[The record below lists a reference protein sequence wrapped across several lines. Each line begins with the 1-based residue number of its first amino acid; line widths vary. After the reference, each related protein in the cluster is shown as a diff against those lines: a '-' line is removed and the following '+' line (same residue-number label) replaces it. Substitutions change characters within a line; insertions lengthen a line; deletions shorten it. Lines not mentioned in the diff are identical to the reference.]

1 MMANLYEPEFDGS
14 SDRDGFTYRRA
25 KLGAQAGAVRLG
37 ASLYEIP
44 PGEATFPYHA
54 HFGNEEMLIVLEGR
68 PSLRTPDGWRELD
81 PGDVVSFKVGSEG
94 AHQVM
99 NRSEDAARILVV
111 SEMNAPE
118 VSVYPDSGK
127 VLAGTRPPGGT
138 ETAEDVFEAFRLE
151 DGVDYWE
158 GEEPPR

>member
-1 MMANLYEPEFDGS
+1 MANLYEPEFDGS

-99 NRSEDAARILVV
+99 NRGEEPARVLVV

-118 VSVYPDSGK
+118 VSVYPDTDK
-127 VLAGTRPPGGT
+127 ILAATRPPGGAGDPDDIF
-138 ETAEDVFEAFRLE
+138 ETFRRK
-151 DGVDYWE
+151 DAADYWE
-158 GEEPPR
+158 GEEPPK